1 MAEQVGTVT
10 GRGARLV
17 VGRSY
22 DELLDSSVDVA
33 FICGW
38 PYVRLVA
45 QNPGRIE
52 LLAAPVLSG
61 SRYQGKP
68 VYFSDVIV
76 RAGSPVERFEDLRGH
91 SWSFNEPTSYSGY
104 LATLY
109 HLARMGER
117 GPFFGR
123 AVAAGSHQESIRKV
137 ASGEVDASAIDSQV
151 LELELRRHPELRPE
165 LRVIESFGP
174 AAIQPVVASDRL
186 DAGLRRDIKS
196 AIRAVSGE
204 PLRACLFESFVSVD
218 DAAYDRM
225 RQAEQQVMAARLT
238 LSANRL

>member
-1 MAEQVGTVT
+1 VAEQVGAVT

-17 VGRSY
+17 VGQNY
-22 DELLDSSVDVA
+22 DELLGGTVDVA
-33 FICGW
+33 FLCGW

-45 QNPGRIE
+45 QNPGQIE

-61 SRYQGKP
+61 PRYQGKP

-76 RAGSPVERFEDLRGH
+76 RANSPLERFEDLRGR

-123 AVAAGSHQESIRKV
+123 SVAAGSHQESIRKV
-137 ASGEVDASAIDSQV
+137 VSGEVDASAIDSQV
-151 LELELRRHPELRPE
+151 LELELRRQPELRPA

-174 AAIQPVVASDRL
+174 AAIQPVVASARL
-186 DAGLRRDIKS
+186 DPGLRRDIRS
-196 AIRAVSGE
+196 AIDAVSGE
-204 PLRACLFESFVSVD
+204 PLRGCLFESFVTVD
-218 DAAYDRM
+218 DSAYDGIRV
-225 RQAEQQVMAARLT
+225 AEQQVKAARLT
-238 LSANRL
+238 LRQAG